1 MGEEV
6 EIQENRETQEK
17 DFFDKFNDKIKDYGV
32 IKFFFIIIGY
42 FLIIAL
48 ISSLFLVILFNF
60 GPFNKIHASLSSP
73 SLKNTGYGID
83 IETYSFNNIEKY
95 LILSSLLGIFI
106 PIIIYTIYFFLAI
119 RIFISKTTFKEI
131 LRENIVYFLIPI
143 FFLIISLSVNMICY
157 LIFSRVSMLTLVF
170 FPFIGQFIFLFKL
183 TKKFQK
189 SYNFQKSTKIK
200 ILILPMIILIL
211 VLIIEIF
218 ICFILPEIIYN
229 ATLAYIGFTDLNL
242 RLPIGIYEW
251 VFNNFFGGGYY

>member
-1 MGEEV
+1 MDKEV
-6 EIQENRETQEK
+6 EVQENQEK

-32 IKFFFIIIGY
+32 IKLFFIILGY
-42 FLIIAL
+42 FIIIAL

-60 GPFNKIHASLSSP
+60 GPFSKMYNSLSSP

-95 LILSSLLGIFI
+95 IILSSFSIVFLPILLYI
-106 PIIIYTIYFFLAI
+106 IYFFLII
-119 RIFISKTTFKEI
+119 RIFISKATFKEI
-131 LRENIVYFLIPI
+131 LRDNIVYFSIPI
-143 FFLIISLSVNMICY
+143 FFLIISLLVNMICY
-157 LIFSRVSMLTLVF
+157 LIFGRVSMLTLVF
-170 FPFIGQFIFLFKL
+170 FPLVGQFIFLFKI

-211 VLIIEIF
+211 VLIIELI

-229 ATLAYIGFTDLNL
+229 TNLAYIGFTDLNF
-242 RLPIGIYEW
+242 RLPISVYQW
-251 VFNNFFGGGYY
+251 VMDHFFGGGYY